1 MENTIEISQTIGVN
15 LSLDIRQ
22 PSRFFHLR
30 LGDVTSQL
38 LKPNLSG
45 FKHSRVDKAVDNY
58 PLFYPIVEIMT
69 ISVTRKRRK
78 QKAFR
83 VLRIASKGSTP
94 FGHPFGVMI
103 GSASA
108 VIAERKRIA
117 DKRSAIHSNYRSFR
131 KSNRQKIISRL

>member
-58 PLFYPIVEIMT
+58 PLFYPIVADHDDFCHQKTPKTKSFSCFTDCLEGFN
-69 ISVTRKRRK
+69 SLRSPFRRHDWQYVCGYCGK
-78 QKAFR
+78 KTDCGQAFCNSFK
-83 VLRIASKGSTP
+83 LSIFSK
-94 FGHPFGVMI
+94 V
-103 GSASA
+103 
-108 VIAERKRIA
+108 
-117 DKRSAIHSNYRSFR
+117 
-131 KSNRQKIISRL
+131 KSPKNN